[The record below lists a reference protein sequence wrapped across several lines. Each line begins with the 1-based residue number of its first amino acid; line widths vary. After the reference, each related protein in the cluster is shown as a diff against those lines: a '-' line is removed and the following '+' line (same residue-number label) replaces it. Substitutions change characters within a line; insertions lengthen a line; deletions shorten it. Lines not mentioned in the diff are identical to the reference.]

1 MCRSFWPLIL
11 KQTVILTAM
20 SHKDAISKHIL
31 DFPVPSLPE
40 RITTPCSCKNFIAFS
55 TADVLTYVLSCLC
68 CDISLYVFSEIKK
81 NSTDY
86 QFGIGHRSWA

>member
-1 MCRSFWPLIL
+1 MTPSSFS
-11 KQTVILTAM
+11 

-55 TADVLTYVLSCLC
+55 TADTNTEG
-68 CDISLYVFSEIKK
+68 DEIV
-81 NSTDY
+81 
-86 QFGIGHRSWA
+86 